1 MMIKKILLNNLK
13 KSNYVFCFI
22 LLFKNIFNEFNKKK
36 IAIKIEKK
44 IWNDFLFINYV
55 FTSKQKKIKI

>member
-13 KSNYVFCFI
+13 KSNYVFA
-22 LLFKNIFNEFNKKK
+22 LFYCLKTYLMNLIKKK